1 MVATIRPNRRLPW
14 FSTVTQKR
22 AWDVGSPV
30 KRTRGVKVAFVSS
43 RSGRGGGV
51 LPAPST
57 AAVADTASPA
67 AAIAATTIRIPRTR
81 R

>member
-1 MVATIRPNRRLPW
+1 MVATIRPDRRLPW

-51 LPAPST
+51 LPAP
-57 AAVADTASPA
+57 
-67 AAIAATTIRIPRTR
+67 
-81 R
+81 

>member
-1 MVATIRPNRRLPW
+1 MGGASGASDRLATTASTPRPRSVMVATIRPDRRLPW

-51 LPAPST
+51 LPAP
-57 AAVADTASPA
+57 
-67 AAIAATTIRIPRTR
+67 
-81 R
+81 